1 MNNLFIDCSL
11 GVSGDML
18 LAAFIDLGVPLDVIH
33 RPLKILELE
42 EAYSLI
48 VEESKSF
55 SLRGIK
61 VSVKEKDSNEKCEE
75 ICDELIKS
83 KTKDSYVYYMKGWL
97 LNDSEKYSEAIVHF
111 LNLLIFFFHLH
122 LQ

>member
-1 MNNLFIDCSL
+1 MKNLFIDCSL

-33 RPLKILELE
+33 RPLKILQLE

-61 VSVKEKDSNEKCEE
+61 VSVKEKDYNEKYRTWLDIRSC
-75 ICDELIKS
+75 LLYTS
-83 KTKDSYVYYMKGWL
+83 PSPRDS
-97 LNDSEKYSEAIVHF
+97 
-111 LNLLIFFFHLH
+111 
-122 LQ
+122 

>member
-61 VSVKEKDSNEKCEE
+61 VSVEEK
-75 ICDELIKS
+75 I
-83 KTKDSYVYYMKGWL
+83 
-97 LNDSEKYSEAIVHF
+97 
-111 LNLLIFFFHLH
+111 
-122 LQ
+122 

>member
-55 SLRGIK
+55 LNSNQFRGFYF
-61 VSVKEKDSNEKCEE
+61 ESNT
-75 ICDELIKS
+75 I
-83 KTKDSYVYYMKGWL
+83 
-97 LNDSEKYSEAIVHF
+97 
-111 LNLLIFFFHLH
+111 
-122 LQ
+122 